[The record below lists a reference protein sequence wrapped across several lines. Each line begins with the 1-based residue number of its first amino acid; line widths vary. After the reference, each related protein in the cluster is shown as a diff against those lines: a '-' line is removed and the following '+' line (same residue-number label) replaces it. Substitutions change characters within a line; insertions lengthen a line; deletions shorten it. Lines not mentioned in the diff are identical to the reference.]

1 MFIITKCG
9 YKVLIAQVD
18 ENFTK
23 HVLSDIFLSFY
34 LWYINVFFSHL
45 SFVRT

>member
-1 MFIITKCG
+1 MKCG

-18 ENFTK
+18 EIFIE
-23 HVLSDIFLSFY
+23 HVLSDIFSSFY
-34 LWYINVFFSHL
+34 IWYINVVFSHL